1 MKKILPFIICAAI
14 AFAACEKKEYW
25 EHPTPNNPVIA
36 HLMCIEITQAPNGY
50 SYGIALANAETGV
63 ESDRFNVGV
72 FGSPGISSIKFYTD
86 GGQRLDR
93 EAYVMAIVGVDEAME
108 NFVTYADT
116 VPQFIN
122 GSMIYKNN
130 SIGLPTEYT
139 FSNDTISGKWYF
151 RYD

>member
-1 MKKILPFIICAAI
+1 MKKILPFIIFAAI

-50 SYGIALANAETGV
+50 SYGITLANAETGV
-63 ESDRFNVGV
+63 KSDRFNEA
-72 FGSPGISSIKFYTD
+72 FFESSGKFYTD

-93 EAYVMAIVGVDEAME
+93 EAYVMAIVGVDEKME

-122 GSMIYKNN
+122 GSMIYKND

-139 FSNDTISGKWYF
+139 FSNGQISGKWYF